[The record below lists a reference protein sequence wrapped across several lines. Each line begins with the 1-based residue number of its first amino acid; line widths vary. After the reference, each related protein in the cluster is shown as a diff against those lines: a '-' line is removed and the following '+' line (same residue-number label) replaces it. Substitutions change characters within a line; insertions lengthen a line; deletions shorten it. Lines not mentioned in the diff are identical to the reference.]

1 MKILNYELFE
11 RQAELCG
18 TMANP
23 RRLAI
28 MEILCK
34 GEVGVGEIAE
44 ALEISI
50 SAASQHLRVMRD
62 RGLVVSRKEGQA
74 VYYLVRNE
82 TIIDACHAIR
92 RLLLTQLQ
100 ASGQLAKDFDPEQM
114 IER

>member
-28 MEILCK
+28 MEIL
-34 GEVGVGEIAE
+34 GTEEAGVGEIAE
-44 ALEISI
+44 ALEVSI
-50 SAASQHLRVMRD
+50 SATSQHLRVMKNQ
-62 RGLVVSRKEGQA
+62 GLVVSRKEGQA
-74 VYYLVRNE
+74 VYYRIRNMKIV
-82 TIIDACHAIR
+82 TGCHMIR
-92 RLLLTQLQ
+92 DLLLDQLKS
-100 ASGQLAKDFDPEQM
+100 SGQLADDFDPEQM